1 LHITWMAALMVVL
14 GERGPKKPLTEE
26 EADHFLYV
34 VYRRTIPLEVDDAI
48 NQVREIMK
56 DPKEARR
63 LTT

>member
-1 LHITWMAALMVVL
+1 MHITWVVALLVVL
-14 GERGPKKPLTEE
+14 GEQDRVMTPD
-26 EADHFLYV
+26 EAEHFLYV

-48 NQVREIMK
+48 RQVRDIMS

>member
-1 LHITWMAALMVVL
+1 MHITWVVALNVVL
-14 GERGPKKPLTEE
+14 GERKRKYLTPE

-34 VYRRTIPLEVDDAI
+34 VYRRTIPLETHEAI
-48 NQVREIMK
+48 RQVREILD

>member
-1 LHITWMAALMVVL
+1 MVVL
-14 GERGPKKPLTEE
+14 GERKKPLTEE
-26 EADHFLYV
+26 EAEHFLYV

-48 NQVREIMK
+48 RQVREIME